1 MTRISISHGF
11 MMEDPLSSGVKK
23 KEKNMNFN
31 FFGSGKEM
39 TPIEKYFD
47 DMWFTQKASVIQ
59 SAFSGELKD
68 DYPDC
73 PFSADQIMEYAKKD
87 DYNLWSAYGETF
99 GKAEKKI
106 DDTVTNISDSVS
118 TGLTVA
124 KYIPIIFIA
133 AYVYSIVKKK

>member
-1 MTRISISHGF
+1 MSFS
-11 MMEDPLSSGVKK
+11 
-23 KEKNMNFN
+23 
-31 FFGSGKEM
+31 FFGSDKKM

-73 PFSADQIMEYAKKD
+73 PFSAEQIKEYAKD
-87 DYNLWSAYGETF
+87 DNWNLWSAYGETF
-99 GKAEKKI
+99 GKTEKTI
-106 DDTVTNISDSVS
+106 DDTATSISNSASDFADSVS
-118 TGLTVA
+118 SGFAIA
-124 KYIPIIFIA
+124 KYIPIIVVA

>member
-1 MTRISISHGF
+1 MSFS
-11 MMEDPLSSGVKK
+11 
-23 KEKNMNFN
+23 
-31 FFGSGKEM
+31 FFGSDKEM

-73 PFSADQIMEYAKKD
+73 PFSADQIKEYAKND
-87 DYNLWSAYGETF
+87 DWNLWSAYGETF
-99 GKAEKKI
+99 GNTEKTI
-106 DDTVTNISDSVS
+106 DDTATSISNSASDFADSVS
-118 TGLTVA
+118 QGFTIA
-124 KYIPIIFIA
+124 KYIPIIVVA

>member
-1 MTRISISHGF
+1 MSFS
-11 MMEDPLSSGVKK
+11 
-23 KEKNMNFN
+23 
-31 FFGSGKEM
+31 FFGSDKEM

-73 PFSADQIMEYAKKD
+73 PFSADQIKEYAKD
-87 DYNLWSAYGETF
+87 DDWNLWSAYGETF
-99 GKAEKKI
+99 GNTEKTI
-106 DDTVTNISDSVS
+106 DDTATSISNSASDFANSVS
-118 TGLTVA
+118 NGFAIA
-124 KYIPIIFIA
+124 KYIPIIVVA

>member
-1 MTRISISHGF
+1 MSFS
-11 MMEDPLSSGVKK
+11 
-23 KEKNMNFN
+23 
-31 FFGSGKEM
+31 FFGSDKEM

-73 PFSADQIMEYAKKD
+73 PFSADQIKEYAKD
-87 DYNLWSAYGETF
+87 DDWNLWSAYGETF
-99 GKAEKKI
+99 GNTEKTI
-106 DDTVTNISDSVS
+106 DDTATSISNSASDFADSVS
-118 TGLTVA
+118 QGFTIA
-124 KYIPIIFIA
+124 KYIPIIVVA

>member
-1 MTRISISHGF
+1 MT
-11 MMEDPLSSGVKK
+11 EDPLSSGVKK

-73 PFSADQIMEYAKKD
+73 PFTADQIIEYAKKD

-106 DDTVTNISDSVS
+106 DDTATKISDSVS

>member
-1 MTRISISHGF
+1 MSFS
-11 MMEDPLSSGVKK
+11 
-23 KEKNMNFN
+23 
-31 FFGSGKEM
+31 FFGSDKEM

-99 GKAEKKI
+99 GNAEKKI
-106 DDTVTNISDSVS
+106 DDTVTNISDTVS

>member
-1 MTRISISHGF
+1 MSFS
-11 MMEDPLSSGVKK
+11 
-23 KEKNMNFN
+23 
-31 FFGSGKEM
+31 FFGSDKEM

-73 PFSADQIMEYAKKD
+73 PFSAEQIKEYAKND
-87 DYNLWSAYGETF
+87 DWNLWSAYGETF
-99 GKAEKKI
+99 GNTEKTI
-106 DDTVTNISDSVS
+106 DDTVTSISNSASDFADSVS
-118 TGLTVA
+118 SGFAIA
-124 KYIPIIFIA
+124 KYIPIIVVA

>member
-1 MTRISISHGF
+1 
-11 MMEDPLSSGVKK
+11 
-23 KEKNMNFN
+23 MNFN

-73 PFSADQIMEYAKKD
+73 PFTAAQIIEYAKKD

-106 DDTVTNISDSVS
+106 DDTVTNISDNIS

-133 AYVYSIVKKK
+133 AYVYSIIKKK